1 MAASKKQMAIPDEN
15 QLIQK
20 IVRGDTAAFALL
32 VNRYQGLAFSI
43 AFKIMQNREAAE
55 EVAQDAFLKA
65 YQSLAGFKQEAK
77 FSTWL
82 YRIVYTTAISRTRR
96 QQLPTQTLEP
106 GEETIAVNIADTQDQ
121 IKQLIAADRQ
131 VYLAAAVATLP
142 ATEQLLVSLFYEH
155 EHSVDEI
162 AQITGL
168 TASNIKVKMLRA
180 RQKLYTALCQSLKN
194 EVKEIL

>member
-1 MAASKKQMAIPDEN
+1 MAIPDEN

-20 IVRGDTAAFALL
+20 IVHGDTAAFALL
-32 VNRYQGLAFSI
+32 VNRYQGMAFGI
-43 AFKIMQNREAAE
+43 AFKILQSREAAE

-65 YQSLAGFKQEAK
+65 FRGLAGFKQDAK

-96 QQLPTQTLEP
+96 QQLPTQPLES
-106 GEETIAVNIADTQDQ
+106 GDENAAVNIADTQEQ
-121 IKQLIAADRQ
+121 LKQLIATDRRF
-131 VYLAAAVATLP
+131 YLAAALATLP
-142 ATEQLLVSLFYEH
+142 ATEQLLISLFYEH
-155 EHSVDEI
+155 EHSVEEI

-168 TASNIKVKMLRA
+168 TPANIKVKMLRA
-180 RQKLYTALCQSLKN
+180 RQKLYTALCQNLKK